1 MDVTANGGQQVITS
15 YQLRCC
21 DVENHWERWPLR
33 FRLKSTHFGVE
44 SRRLSTGQIPLA
56 VRTLIK
62 IEELSKYRGALWRV
76 AVEL

>member
-1 MDVTANGGQQVITS
+1 M
-15 YQLRCC
+15 LRCRESLGALATPVSLEV
-21 DVENHWERWPLR
+21 DALR
-33 FRLKSTHFGVE
+33 VE